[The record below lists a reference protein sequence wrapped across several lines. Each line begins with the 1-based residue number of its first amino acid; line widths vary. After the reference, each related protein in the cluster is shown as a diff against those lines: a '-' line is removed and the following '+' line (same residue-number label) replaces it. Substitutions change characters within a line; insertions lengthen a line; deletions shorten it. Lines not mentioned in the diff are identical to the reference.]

1 MKTSKLQQ
9 LTSLAATNNVSISIY
24 ICIIPEEEQR
34 HLYISLLSGI
44 FGWSQVLSHSL
55 AKSESFL
62 LQLPLL
68 FNRRE
73 ILHLHPLEN
82 IGSSAKEA
90 LYDFLQSY
98 PSPLLLSGG
107 SFGHCIDLYARHS
120 ENSLLIDL
128 TQETKWEKKNRL
140 KEYCQ
145 YEIEKMGKSISSDA
159 LDYLLQERGENLV
172 ALKTE
177 LQKVICQSGTN
188 KSIQRTDVTSL
199 VSMAIHD
206 DWKTREQIAFGIESK
221 HKIPYFPR
229 DFFPFLQQI
238 RYLVDLAFFFLHAQQ
253 SAEGKQALQKRFPHV
268 KGTLVT
274 HYASL
279 LQGLSIQYCIQ
290 AKIILFESEFTAKS
304 CAAPNSVLTYH
315 LIAKLQCLRKSL

>member
-9 LTSLAATNNVSISIY
+9 LTSLAATSNASIRIY
-24 ICIIPEEEQR
+24 LCIIPEEEQR
-34 HLYISLLSGI
+34 HFYISLLSRV
-44 FGWSQVLSHSL
+44 FGWSQVLPHSL

-62 LQLPLL
+62 VQLPLL

-73 ILHLHPLEN
+73 ILHLYPLEN
-82 IGSSAKEA
+82 IANAAKEE

-98 PSPLLLSGG
+98 PSPLLLSGA
-107 SFGHCIDLYARHS
+107 SLGHCIDLYAKHS

-145 YEIEKMGKSISSDA
+145 YKIERTGKSISPDA
-159 LDYLLQERGENLV
+159 LDYLLQERGENIV
-172 ALKTE
+172 ALESE
-177 LQKVICQSGTN
+177 LQKIICQSGTN

-199 VSMAIHD
+199 VSVAIHD
-206 DWKTREQIAFGIESK
+206 DWKTREQIAFGIESE
-221 HKIPYFPR
+221 HKMPYLPK

-238 RYLVDLAFFFLHAQQ
+238 RYLLDLAFFFLHAQQ
-253 SAEGKQALQKRFPHV
+253 SGEGKQALQKRFPHV
-268 KGTLVT
+268 KGTLAT
-274 HYASL
+274 HYANL

-290 AKIILFESEFTAKS
+290 AKSILFESEFTAKS
-304 CAAPNSVLTYH
+304 SAVPISVLTYH